1 MDINKDL
8 LKRIDNLDENLS
20 YLAKELLYQIDKN
33 RPIKSIEE
41 SLLDEINEIVA
52 EEGN

>member
-8 LKRIDNLDENLS
+8 LERIDRLDENLS

-33 RPIKSIEE
+33 KTVKSIEE
-41 SLLDEINEIVA
+41 SILDEINEIVA